1 MPKIP
6 TVRIVHGDGFLKI
19 NESDYDPNQH
29 TKYEGKIPESKPPSS
44 SKINVNDADVT
55 TLKTLPTVGVA
66 MAKKIIEARE
76 TNPLLSLEDLKV
88 IDGLNV
94 DAIADLITF

>member
-6 TVRIVHGDGFLKI
+6 TVRILHGDGFLKI
-19 NESDYDPNQH
+19 NESDYDPDKH
-29 TKYEGKIPESKPPSS
+29 TIYEGEVPESKPLSS
-44 SKINVNDADVT
+44 RKINLNEADVT

-66 MAKKIIEARE
+66 MAKKIIETR
-76 TNPLLSLEDLKV
+76 PIQSLEDLKA